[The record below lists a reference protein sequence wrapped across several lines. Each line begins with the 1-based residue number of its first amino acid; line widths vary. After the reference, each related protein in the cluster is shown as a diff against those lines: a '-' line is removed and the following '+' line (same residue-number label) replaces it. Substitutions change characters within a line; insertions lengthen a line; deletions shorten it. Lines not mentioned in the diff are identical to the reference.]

1 MNETPYISIRG
12 LARLA
17 RIASKY
23 RLDRLTTLGLRL
35 PFWLTVLLLPLRL
48 KPPPNDDVGTD
59 FKLAL
64 IELGPAFIKLGQ
76 LLSTRRDLF
85 PDSVSNQ
92 LATLQDQVPGI
103 DSALAL
109 EAIKASLGDYFA
121 SHFQSINPTPLA
133 AASIAQVH
141 EGTLVD
147 GTQVVIK
154 FRRPGIKALILKD
167 LTLLESLASLLH
179 KALPDAGRL
188 HLFQIVR
195 DYRHVILAEL
205 DFAQEAANAIKLR
218 TLWLPRGKLS
228 VPKIHPTFT
237 RDDLIVMD
245 RVHGIVISAREQLIQ
260 ANVNLERLANLG
272 VEIFFTQVFIDNFF
286 HADMHPGNILVDVT
300 DPENPTYIALDCA
313 IVGALTRDDRNYL
326 GRNLIAFFNEDY
338 RDIAQAHI
346 DSGWVPDHIDAEAFE
361 AVIKAVCAP
370 LYGKTMSEIEFGKL
384 LIDLFSAARAFEME
398 IQPQLVLLQKTLLNI
413 EGIGRHL
420 YGKLDLWATAAPF
433 MQRWRTKKTSLPNL
447 FAELKDLT
455 PDLAQALPNL
465 PRNLLLAPGRLD
477 NLTAS
482 QRRQSRKL
490 TDVQRA
496 LAQQAHRQTQQFG
509 IWLMS
514 LAAIGLLI
522 NANLGNDF
530 TSALSITS
538 VIIGGVGLQQIL
550 KGKG

>member
-23 RLDRLTTLGLRL
+23 RLDRLTTLGLLL

-109 EAIKASLGDYFA
+109 ETIKASLGDYFA

-167 LTLLESLASLLH
+167 LTLLESLAALLH

-413 EGIGRHL
+413 EGNWSPSLWKIRS
-420 YGKLDLWATAAPF
+420 LDD
-433 MQRWRTKKTSLPNL
+433 RS
-447 FAELKDLT
+447 
-455 PDLAQALPNL
+455 ALH
-465 PRNLLLAPGRLD
+465 A
-477 NLTAS
+477 
-482 QRRQSRKL
+482 
-490 TDVQRA
+490 A
-496 LAQQAHRQTQQFG
+496 LARQKDKLAEPFGRTQRPHPRFG
-509 IWLMS
+509 AS
-514 LAAIGLLI
+514 TTQPA
-522 NANLGNDF
+522 
-530 TSALSITS
+530 
-538 VIIGGVGLQQIL
+538 
-550 KGKG
+550 

>member
-167 LTLLESLASLLH
+167 LTLLESLAALLH

-447 FAELKDLT
+447 LAELKDLT

>member
-109 EAIKASLGDYFA
+109 ETIKASLGDYFA

-167 LTLLESLASLLH
+167 LTLLESLAALFH

-433 MQRWRTKKTSLPNL
+433 MQRWRAKKTSLPNL
-447 FAELKDLT
+447 LAELKDLT

>member
-109 EAIKASLGDYFA
+109 ETIKVSLGDYFA
-121 SHFQSINPTPLA
+121 SHFHSINPTPLA

-167 LTLLESLASLLH
+167 LTLLESLAALLH

-370 LYGKTMSEIEFGKL
+370 LFGKTMSEIEFGKL

-433 MQRWRTKKTSLPNL
+433 MQRWRAKKTSLPNL
-447 FAELKDLT
+447 LAELKDLT

>member
-420 YGKLDLWATAAPF
+420 YGKLDLWTTAAPF
-433 MQRWRTKKTSLPNL
+433 MQRWRAKKTSLPNL
-447 FAELKDLT
+447 LAELKDLT